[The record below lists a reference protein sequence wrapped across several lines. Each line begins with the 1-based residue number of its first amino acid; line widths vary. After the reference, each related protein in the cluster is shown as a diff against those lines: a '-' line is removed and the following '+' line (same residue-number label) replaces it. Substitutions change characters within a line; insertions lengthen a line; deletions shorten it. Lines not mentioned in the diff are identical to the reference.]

1 MSVFVQSRWH
11 ERLRN
16 VVILRRDAFSI
27 MDRFEDCAG
36 TALYVDAPYTDD
48 SRSLG
53 NRKNGAGGKYKH
65 EFDHGGTMFGDDH
78 SRLAEILRGYK
89 KARIVVSYYDDARIR
104 ELYEGWTFVEHTR
117 QKRLHAQNGRGARPK
132 EAPEVLIINGPSYA
146 RAA

>member
-1 MSVFVQSRWH
+1 MSQARKLKACDWTESKVFDA
-11 ERLRN
+11 LRHVFPSPAHTRIPSVRN
-16 VVILRRDAFSI
+16 
-27 MDRFEDCAG
+27 G
-36 TALYVDAPYTDD
+36 TGYA
-48 SRSLG
+48 RSLG